1 LARRSISS
9 CHTSRSTRPG
19 DGSLKKLLSL
29 LENLPEDLASQAF
42 THSSWTEE
50 RQNSYERLAF
60 LGDSVLNIS
69 VSRVLFPRF
78 SSSTAGKLTKIRAQA
93 VSRRSCVEVAR
104 QMEIPERVRAAAPE
118 GYEHQSERLVEADS
132 VLAEVVEAVIGA
144 CFLEFGF
151 EQTSVAVAEAFEPQ
165 VEWAIAHHSDFKS
178 ELQERLAQRGE
189 IVIYRVVSE
198 DGPPHDRMFET
209 VAEVSGRA
217 LGSGSG
223 RSKKESE
230 QEAAKMALEKLDAED
245 A

>member
-1 LARRSISS
+1 
-9 CHTSRSTRPG
+9 
-19 DGSLKKLLSL
+19 
-29 LENLPEDLASQAF
+29 LPEDLASEAF

-50 RQNSYERLAF
+50 QPHSYERLAF

-104 QMEIPERVRAAAPE
+104 DMGIPQRVRAAAPE

-151 EQTSVAVAEAFEPQ
+151 DRTSKAVAEAFEPQ

-178 ELQERLAQRGE
+178 DLQERLAQRGE
-189 IVIYRVVSE
+189 IVIYRVVNE
-198 DGPPHDRMFET
+198 DGPPHDRLFET

-230 QEAAKMALEKLDAED
+230 QEAAKRALEHLDAED